1 MTEAVLQPADH
12 RHHPDSA
19 AVLAEAAADTAVE
32 DTAVEAQAEAADRQE
47 EEDNRKNRI

>member
-1 MTEAVLQPADH
+1 MTEAVLQSADH

-19 AVLAEAAADTAVE
+19 AVLAEASADT
-32 DTAVEAQAEAADRQE
+32 TVEAQAEAADRQE

>member
-1 MTEAVLQPADH
+1 MTEAVLQSADH

-19 AVLAEAAADTAVE
+19 AVLAEAAV

>member
-1 MTEAVLQPADH
+1 
-12 RHHPDSA
+12 
-19 AVLAEAAADTAVE
+19 VLAEAAA